1 MQDQGFIVQSTI
13 PERLYVKIYHDFLD
27 ADVISGKE
35 KLVFVLLKRY
45 LNFANDEN
53 GIAGEA
59 YPTLDTISKQAGMS
73 KKTIAGI
80 IKKLE
85 KKGIIKTTQQGLNK
99 PNIYTLRDF
108 SEIWQSKTETEL
120 KEATESFDNK
130 MEEITMIQK
139 LRSKGYTVTKEK
151 ELDKL
156 SADQSK
162 DNEPSSSNN
171 QLNIINTTTKSDAR
185 QGKERYTMEEIKL
198 LYDYEIMVTDH
209 KFQIQE
215 IDAVMEILHT
225 VLNTTKDTIRVGGE
239 YKPAMIVIAKLMKL
253 YYEEIMY
260 AIDKYTGQT
269 ERIKNP
275 TAYMLTLLYNA
286 REQMRLDITNQVQ
299 HDLYGE

>member
-35 KLVFVLLKRY
+35 KLVFILLKRY
-45 LNFANDEN
+45 LNFTNDEN

-59 YPTLDTISKQAGMS
+59 YPTMDTISKQANMS
-73 KKTIAGI
+73 RKTIAGI

-85 KKGIIKTTQQGLNK
+85 KKGIIKITQRGLTK

-225 VLNTTKDTIRVGGE
+225 ILNTTKDTIRVGGE
-239 YKPAMIVIAKLMKL
+239 YKPTMIVIAKLMKL
-253 YYEEIMY
+253 YY
-260 AIDKYTGQT
+260 
-269 ERIKNP
+269 
-275 TAYMLTLLYNA
+275 
-286 REQMRLDITNQVQ
+286 
-299 HDLYGE
+299 